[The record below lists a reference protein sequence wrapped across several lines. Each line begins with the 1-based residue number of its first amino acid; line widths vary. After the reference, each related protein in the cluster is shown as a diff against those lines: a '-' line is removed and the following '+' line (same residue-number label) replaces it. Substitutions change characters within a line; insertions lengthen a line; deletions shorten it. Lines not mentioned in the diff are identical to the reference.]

1 MRDARFSPAVSA
13 AMADAVLDR
22 YLLWRQ
28 ATAAV
33 TLTYQAWTHG
43 RPGDGEL
50 AYADY
55 CDALDAEERAAADY
69 QESLQRADRGAA
81 A

>member
-1 MRDARFSPAVSA
+1 MRDARFSDVMSTT
-13 AMADAVLDR
+13 MADAVLQR
-22 YLLWRQ
+22 YLFWRQ

-33 TLTYQAWTHG
+33 TLTYQVWTQG
-43 RPGDGEL
+43 PPSDGAL

-55 CDALDAEERAAADY
+55 CDALDEEERAAADY
-69 QESLQRADRGAA
+69 QECLRRADRDAA

>member
-13 AMADAVLDR
+13 AMADALLER

-33 TLTYQAWTHG
+33 TLTYRAWTHG
-43 RPGDGEL
+43 PMSTREL

-55 CDALDAEERAAADY
+55 CDALDEEELSAADY
-69 QESLQRADRGAA
+69 QECVRRAAGLGGV
-81 A
+81 